1 MNLLHRLGPRR
12 LHVQLAL
19 LFALLFAVSIVL
31 HAKYTANE
39 QAEFIASLVEQNAI
53 ALTTRVAVASGDALL
68 AKNPM
73 AMDDALLHSKVFQNV
88 RTLAVFA
95 PDGQL
100 LASTHRWDGGI
111 QPPINISVATLPTEA
126 TSRHQG
132 NIVTVWAPI
141 DVGQRL
147 GWVRGEFDVSAA
159 EEAREHILIDS
170 LLVGAIMVM
179 AATILVVVFLRQPL
193 RFLQQATDF
202 AENLDSREGT
212 QLRLTGDTA
221 QEIETLVAALNWT
234 SIRLF
239 DQHAALTEGE
249 KRKGAILEAALDC
262 IISID
267 SAGCITEFNPA
278 AEAAFGYR
286 RDEIMGHPMVDLIVP
301 PRLRGAH
308 QAAMARFLETGQ
320 SVNAGRR
327 REVIAMRKDG
337 SEFPAEIAVTPIDL
351 GGTRAF
357 TAYLRDITAYKIA
370 EQALIDGKEAA
381 ESANRAK
388 SDFLANM
395 SHEIRTPMNAII
407 GMTELTLD
415 TELSDE
421 QREYL
426 GLVKSSADALLSLI
440 NEILDF
446 SKIEAGHLDVES
458 IPFRLRDTI
467 ATAIRV
473 LAPRAHEKNLEL
485 LFRVAPAV
493 PDHLLGDPHRLRQ
506 VMTNLI
512 GNALK
517 FTAAG
522 EVALDIGIEEQ
533 TAGKIELHFA
543 VRDTGIGIAADKLD
557 RIFDAFAQA
566 DTSTTRKFGGTGL
579 GLAISRRLVDRMGGR
594 LWVESQIGAGSIF
607 HFTVR
612 LGLAPEAFLP
622 MPPIDVEGMPVLVA
636 DDNATNRQWLE
647 ELLLSWRMRP
657 TLVAD
662 GDAALAAVRQANA
675 AGTPFRLVLLDGQMP
690 EADGFSIA
698 DALRHE
704 AGAEATPTVMMLT
717 SAGTRGDAER
727 CRQLGIAA
735 YLLKPVGQSDLL
747 DAIMLALGAT
757 ERSLDEGHGQQPLVT
772 RHTLRENRRQLSVLL
787 TEDNPVNQK
796 LAIRVLEKLGHQVRV
811 ANNGAEAVAAVS
823 SAERPYDVILMDVQM
838 PVLGGFEATAEIRRL
853 EAATGRHT
861 PIVAMTAH
869 ALEGDRQKCLDAGM
883 DGYVSKPIQTPAL
896 VAALNAAVGDD
907 AGSAMEPAEI
917 DMPSS
922 LPVIDRA
929 TVLENLGD
937 DLELFHQII
946 AIFLDDTPPKI
957 DALREAL
964 ATRDAAQLHS
974 IGHTL
979 KGSIANFGAPR
990 ATEAARVLENAAKL
1004 GDLAHVTEQVAE
1016 LVAATEELCAALRK
1030 EIGAPDTT
1038 RR

>member
-1 MNLLHRLGPRR
+1 MNLLHRFAPRR
-12 LHVQLAL
+12 LHMQLAL

-31 HAKYTANE
+31 HAKYTANK
-39 QAEFIASLVEQNAI
+39 QSEFITSLVEQNAV
-53 ALTTRVAVASGDALL
+53 ALTTRIAVASGDALL

-95 PDGQL
+95 PDGQML
-100 LASTHRWDGGI
+100 GSTHRWDGGI
-111 QPPINISVATLPTEA
+111 TPPVSLTPADLPMDA
-126 TSRHQG
+126 GSHRQG
-132 NIVTVWAPI
+132 SIIIVWAPI

-147 GWVRGEFDVSAA
+147 GWVRGEFDISAA
-159 EEAREHILIDS
+159 HEARDRILADS
-170 LLVGAIMVM
+170 LMIGVIMVVV
-179 AATILVVVFLRQPL
+179 ATFVVVVFLRQPL

-202 AENLDSREGT
+202 AENLDSNEGS
-212 QLRLTGDTA
+212 QLRLTRDTA
-221 QEIETLVAALNWT
+221 DEIEKLVAALNWT

-267 SAGCITEFNPA
+267 SAGCISEFNPA

-286 RDEIMGHPMVDLIVP
+286 REEVMGHPMVELIVP
-301 PRLRGAH
+301 PRLRGSH
-308 QAAMARFLETGQ
+308 QSAMERFLETGL
-320 SVNAGRR
+320 STTAGRR
-327 REVIAMRKDG
+327 RELIAMRKDG

-415 TELSDE
+415 TDLSAE

-426 GLVKSSADALLSLI
+426 GLVKSSADALLNLI

-446 SKIEAGHLDVES
+446 SKIEAGHLDVET

-473 LAPRAHEKNLEL
+473 FGPRAHEKNLEL
-485 LFRVAPAV
+485 LFRVAPEV
-493 PDHLLGDPHRLRQ
+493 PDHILGDPHRLRQ
-506 VMTNLI
+506 VLTNLI
-512 GNALK
+512 GNAIK
-517 FTAAG
+517 FTSAG
-522 EVALDIGIEEQ
+522 EVALDISAENREGDS
-533 TAGKIELHFA
+533 IELHFA

-557 RIFDAFAQA
+557 KIFDAFAQA

-579 GLAISRRLVDRMGGR
+579 GLAISRRLVDRLGGR
-594 LWVESQIGAGSIF
+594 LWVESQLGSGSVF
-607 HFTVR
+607 HFTMR
-612 LGLAPEAFLP
+612 LGLAPEALLP
-622 MPPIDVEGMPVLVA
+622 VPSIDVEGMPVLVI

-657 TLVAD
+657 SLVAD
-662 GDAALAAVRQANA
+662 GAAALTAVQHANA
-675 AGTPFRLVLLDGQMP
+675 AGAPYRLVLLDGQMP
-690 EADGFSIA
+690 GADGFSVA
-698 DALRHE
+698 DTLRGETGAHAL
-704 AGAEATPTVMMLT
+704 PTVMMLT
-717 SAGTRGDAER
+717 SAGNRGDAER

-757 ERSLDEGHGQQPLVT
+757 ERSLDEGRGQQPLVT

-787 TEDNPVNQK
+787 AEDNPVNQQ
-796 LAIRVLEKLGHQVRV
+796 LAIRLLEKLGHRVQV
-811 ANNGAEAVAAVS
+811 ANNGAEAVTAVNT
-823 SAERPYDVILMDVQM
+823 ADRPFDVILMDVQM
-838 PVLGGFEATAEIRRL
+838 PILGGFEATAEIRRF
-853 EAATGRHT
+853 ETATGHRT

-869 ALEGDRQKCLDAGM
+869 ALDGDRQKCLDAGM

-907 AGSAMEPAEI
+907 GGSSTSDLPGTAK
-917 DMPSS
+917 PSS
-922 LPVIDRA
+922 LPVIDRVA
-929 TVLENLGD
+929 VLENLGG
-937 DLELFHQII
+937 DLDLFHQII
-946 AIFLDDTPPKI
+946 TIFLDDTPPKI
-957 DALREAL
+957 EAL
-964 ATRDAAQLHS
+964 QQALAARDAAQLHTL
-974 IGHTL
+974 GHTL

-990 ATEAARVLENAAKL
+990 ATEAARALENAAKL
-1004 GDLAHVTEQVAE
+1004 GDLAHAPQQVQE
-1016 LVAATEELCAALRK
+1016 LMAATEELCTALRQ
-1030 EIGAPDTT
+1030 ELGATGG
-1038 RR
+1038 

>member
-1 MNLLHRLGPRR
+1 MTLFHRLRPRR
-12 LHVQLAL
+12 LHIQLAL

-39 QAEFIASLVEQNAI
+39 QSEFIASLVEQNAV

-100 LASTHRWDGGI
+100 LGSTHRWDGGI
-111 QPPINISVATLPTEA
+111 RPPTNLSAATLPSEA
-126 TSRHQG
+126 SSSSQG
-132 NIVTVWAPI
+132 HVITVWAPI

-159 EEAREHILIDS
+159 EEARGRILVDS
-170 LLVGAIMVM
+170 LLIGAIMVV

-221 QEIETLVAALNWT
+221 QEIEKLVAALNWT

-239 DQHAALTEGE
+239 DQHSALTEGE

-267 SAGCITEFNPA
+267 SAGCISEFNPA

-286 RDEIMGHPMVDLIVP
+286 RDEVMGHPMVELIVP
-301 PRLRGAH
+301 ERLRGAH
-308 QAAMARFLETGQ
+308 LAAMAHFLETGHGT
-320 SVNAGRR
+320 SAGRR
-327 REVIAMRKDG
+327 REVVAMRKDG
-337 SEFPAEIAVTPIDL
+337 TEFPAEIAVTPIDL

-426 GLVKSSADALLSLI
+426 GLVKSSADALLNLI

-458 IPFRLRDTI
+458 IPFRLRDTV

-473 LAPRAHEKNLEL
+473 LAPRAHEKGLEL
-485 LFRVAPAV
+485 LFRVAPEV
-493 PDHLLGDPHRLRQ
+493 PDHVLGDPHRLRQ
-506 VMTNLI
+506 IMTNLI

-522 EVALDIGIEEQ
+522 EVALDIGVDQREGGE
-533 TAGKIELHFA
+533 IELHFA
-543 VRDTGIGIAADKLD
+543 VRDTGIGIATDKLD
-557 RIFDAFAQA
+557 KIFDAFAQA
-566 DTSTTRKFGGTGL
+566 DSSTTRKFGGTGL
-579 GLAISRRLVDRMGGR
+579 GLAISRRLVGRMGGR
-594 LWVESQIGAGSIF
+594 LWVESQVGAGSIF

-612 LGLAPEAFLP
+612 LGLAPEALLP
-622 MPPIDVEGMPVLVA
+622 TPSIDVEGMPVLVA

-662 GDAALAAVRQANA
+662 GQAALAAVRKANA
-675 AGTPFRLVLLDGQMP
+675 AGAPYRLVLLDGQMP
-690 EADGFSIA
+690 EADGFSVA
-698 DALRHE
+698 DALRQE
-704 AGAEATPTVMMLT
+704 AGGDADATPTVMMLT
-717 SAGTRGDAER
+717 SAGNRGDAER

-796 LAIRVLEKLGHQVRV
+796 LAIRVLEKLGHHVQL
-811 ANNGAEAVAAVS
+811 ANNGAEAVAAVT
-823 SAERPYDVILMDVQM
+823 AAAKPFDVILMDVQM

-896 VAALNAAVGDD
+896 VAALNTAVGDD
-907 AGSAMEPAEI
+907 LGGDSAMESA
-917 DMPSS
+917 MPSS

-946 AIFLDDTPPKI
+946 AIFLEDTPSKI
-957 DALREAL
+957 DALQQAL
-964 ATRDAAQLHS
+964 AAQDIQQLHTL
-974 IGHTL
+974 GHTL

-990 ATEAARVLENAAKL
+990 ATEAARVLENSAKL
-1004 GDLAHVTEQVAE
+1004 GDLAQATQQVQE
-1016 LVAATEELCAALRK
+1016 LVAATEELCAALRQ
-1030 EIGAPDTT
+1030 EIGATGG
-1038 RR
+1038 